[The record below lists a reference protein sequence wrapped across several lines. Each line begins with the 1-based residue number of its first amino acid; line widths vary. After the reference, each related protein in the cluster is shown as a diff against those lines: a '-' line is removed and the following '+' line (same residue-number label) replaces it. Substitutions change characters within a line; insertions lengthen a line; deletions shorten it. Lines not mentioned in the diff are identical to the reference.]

1 MQQAVVKSG
10 DSVLANILL
19 TMNLAG
25 GIPKRSRKYLESGLE
40 FGKRISGIPE
50 CYRSIRSE
58 CEVWETM
65 SRGLKSYHLPS
76 NQKISPGDLPC
87 LGTVRSPESQ
97 SPS

>member
-1 MQQAVVKSG
+1 MQQAVVKSV
-10 DSVLANILL
+10 DSVLANIQL

-40 FGKRISGIPE
+40 FGKRIPGIPE

-76 NQKISPGDLPC
+76 NQIFFHLVTSLAWE
-87 LGTVRSPESQ
+87 L
-97 SPS
+97 